1 LFDEIAGGLTE
12 MEVHELIATIKL
24 IRTAGI
30 TLIWIEHIV
39 HALLEVVDQL
49 LAIDY
54 GRVLMYGD
62 PKSVM
67 ASPEV
72 QSIYLGNE

>member
-1 LFDEIAGGLTE
+1 
-12 MEVHELIATIKL
+12 M
-24 IRTAGI
+24 
-30 TLIWIEHIV
+30 